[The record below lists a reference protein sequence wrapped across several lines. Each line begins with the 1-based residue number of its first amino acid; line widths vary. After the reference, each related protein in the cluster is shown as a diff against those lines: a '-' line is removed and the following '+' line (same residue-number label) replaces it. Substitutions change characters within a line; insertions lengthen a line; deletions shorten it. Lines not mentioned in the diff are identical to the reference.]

1 MVSSAAELSNLS
13 PDFAVGGSALV
24 LSPKNGSVARAA
36 LAPGTEQQDTP
47 RRRLAIG
54 RTPGDASVEGGSKA
68 PCDGAVAPSPSQ
80 PAGAV
85 ASDGAGVGLVYD
97 ERMTKH
103 YNLLDDG
110 HPERPARIVR
120 IFESLEEA
128 GLADRCVRIP
138 CRAATR
144 EELLLKHTE
153 KHVDTMLNIETL
165 TEEEATELGER
176 YKSVYLCPGSA
187 QAGLLAA
194 GSVIEG
200 VAAVCRGDV
209 GRSICVVRP
218 PGHHAECECA
228 MGFCMFGNVS
238 LAVAEAQRTCL
249 SKRTLIVDWDV
260 HHGNGTQ
267 NMFDDDSAVLFFSVH
282 RYDTGRF
289 FPGGELGHFE
299 SHGKGEGAG
308 YSVNVPWDVRGGF
321 KKGHPAP
328 GDAEYLEAFEK
339 LLLPIAA
346 DFQPDL
352 VVVSSGFDA
361 AAGDPL
367 GECEVTPAGYHAL
380 TRMLL
385 SLAGGRVVV
394 VLEGGYNLESISNS
408 MVACTRALFGDPM
421 PPPASEAGTGDG
433 EAGPAPPAHHFHAET
448 VERVRAHLAPLWP
461 SLRAPGEEVVAQA
474 SELRVP
480 AAALRGTIAEM
491 ERALR
496 EHAESDESYERLRR
510 RQQAVLFQLE
520 EVPPDPPQ
528 VKSQEGWSTLRL
540 SFDGSTA
547 GPPYL
552 LAMLHVLT
560 PEQVVQS
567 IGYALQAAMAMLG
580 VQRAS
585 LKGPSGGASGKAG
598 KAQLEALA
606 ECFGAARQAY
616 PRAWLGVSL
625 PQLPAAQV
633 FKWLMSHCPT
643 ANAVWLH
650 QLACKPADVTWES
663 SVDASGGGQPQQ
675 PQALAVRLEKWLTD
689 HQPALKG
696 VVRERQIASWKGL
709 VIGSVAIQ
717 GQDRVHHAQDDDGM
731 GDACQTLLRHWVTI
745 ASSVCDVVATGSPD
759 PGRACAVAK
768 LKAMGGVTPVA
779 LTSSGCQGEDVG
791 AAGCVDVAIADGRAL
806 AGGATAE
813 EGKLFEF
820 DIEQLRAWVSRWRDA

>member
-228 MGFCMFGNVS
+228 M
-238 LAVAEAQRTCL
+238 
-249 SKRTLIVDWDV
+249 
-260 HHGNGTQ
+260 
-267 NMFDDDSAVLFFSVH
+267 VH